1 MLNKGRK
8 ETAEKSQLLSRA
20 FPAPQLPFPLPNLA
34 LAFKVK
40 RGISQSRGTAA
51 GNLGVRPAEGTS
63 EMRLEQA
70 GSGSESFLV
79 KLL

>member
-1 MLNKGRK
+1 MS
-8 ETAEKSQLLSRA
+8 ELLSRA
-20 FPAPQLPFPLPNLA
+20 FPAPQLPFRLPNLA

-40 RGISQSRGTAA
+40 RGINRSRATTA
-51 GNLGVRPAEGTS
+51 GNVGLRPAEGTS